1 MRELQTQL
9 PICLPNGKL
18 GIPLMRAE
26 FYMLPYGTPLL
37 DKFGREFKKGYRVV
51 EINHIS
57 MMTSIYKEVL

>member
-1 MRELQTQL
+1 
-9 PICLPNGKL
+9 
-18 GIPLMRAE
+18 
-26 FYMLPYGTPLL
+26 MLPYGTPLL